1 MHIRS
6 TMCLMRTTSDTP
18 DPLKHGIYAPRL
30 TRQELNAL
38 RKMPYDD
45 LNPEIAILRLTIAR
59 LLDYYNQN
67 KDVETAVL
75 ISNAITHAAKA
86 LNTLIRTH
94 TQLDDDRYR
103 DPIDEALNT
112 VLNAEPF
119 YITGDP
125 PPIPTEMP
133 ELDLTPDEERYMHE
147 LFQVEPDPAAKHPTH
162 FRSLRRHRRC
172 RREPQL
178 PADPD
183 KLMAKLAA
191 ASGHPQPEKDAA
203 SLTSDTGA
211 VHTSAVHT
219 RAVKHPAGSPRPT
232 LPSGST
238 PAPATPT
245 PDEPAFKPI
254 EFSPQPAAP
263 RIDPPTAG
271 TRAQHHSAPT
281 PAQNHRPHR
290 PESLTKSSNHKNH
303 SPHTYP
309 GCSNR
314 DFSPPPAAP
323 RIDPPAAP
331 LRPYPCSKS

>member
-203 SLTSDTGA
+203 SLTPDA
-211 VHTSAVHT
+211 SAVHT
-219 RAVKHPAGSPRPT
+219 RAVHHPAGSPRPT

-254 EFSPQPAAP
+254 EFSPNPAAP

-271 TRAQHHSAPT
+271 TQAQHRCTPATPRTPT
-281 PAQNHRPHR
+281 PNALIGTSHSRTTRFALPHRTPNHR
-290 PESLTKSSNHKNH
+290 S
-303 SPHTYP
+303 
-309 GCSNR
+309 R
-314 DFSPPPAAP
+314 DKP
-323 RIDPPAAP
+323 
-331 LRPYPCSKS
+331 